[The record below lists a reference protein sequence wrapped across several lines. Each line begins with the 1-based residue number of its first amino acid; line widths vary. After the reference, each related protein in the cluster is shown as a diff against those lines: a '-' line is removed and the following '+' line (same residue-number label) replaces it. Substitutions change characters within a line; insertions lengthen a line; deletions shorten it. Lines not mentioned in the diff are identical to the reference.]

1 MVDQL
6 VGEMVERMAALS
18 AGEMVVTL
26 GSRLVGKMA
35 EVMVV
40 LMAVH
45 LVE

>member
-6 VGEMVERMAALS
+6 VGEMVEMMAALS
-18 AGEMVVTL
+18 AGEMVVML
-26 GSRLVGKMA
+26 GSRLIGKMA
-35 EVMVV
+35 DMMVV